1 MTLSSGSSQMIKLKV
16 LLLRRQLVN
25 PKQMMDQIIS
35 NQREMQ
41 LKLLNLPLLTNKQE
55 LTWIVETIW
64 KKKEVELRQKLDLD
78 QV

>member
-1 MTLSSGSSQMIKLKV
+1 MIKLKV

>member
-1 MTLSSGSSQMIKLKV
+1 M
-16 LLLRRQLVN
+16 VN

-41 LKLLNLPLLTNKQE
+41 LKLLNLPLLRNKQE